1 MYRGEHMTVPHN
13 ECTAF
18 NCVLCHAWAPKETRP
33 QGFKRGWKRNLK
45 GFSYDQTEDDESLT
59 MLTLDGLVD
68 SIQPDQEAGVPL
80 VVLPD
85 TAQDLVIH
93 CLGYNEANLVHQLE
107 AKAVKPNAVLDL
119 EEWLALTPYMM
130 LDAEGKISYEKRGYL
145 SGKIDYD
152 TTRFFLEIWH
162 GYYGVNNALQLRLN
176 AMRIESNLKMVL
188 PHSERRA
195 LEFLHEI
202 VSSQSERITVEK
214 DGCLTVLGDSGLH
227 WHIIPG
233 NNKIPVVKGKE
244 INRTVCIQPAGAT
257 ICPSADYPALYAIS
271 MINDITTSWRVGT
284 LSNGLVNERK
294 KAGLGIC
301 VPRLS
306 TFNQGGQ
313 SFQRIFG

>member
-1 MYRGEHMTVPHN
+1 MTVPHN

-18 NCVLCHAWAPKETRP
+18 NCVLCHAWAPKDTRP
-33 QGFKRGWKRNLK
+33 QSIKRGWKRNLQ
-45 GFSYDQTEDDESLT
+45 GFANDSIEENESIT
-59 MLTLDGLVD
+59 MLTMDGLLN

-85 TAQDLVIH
+85 TAQGLVVH

-107 AKAVKPNAVLDL
+107 AKAIKPNAILDL
-119 EEWLALTPYMM
+119 QEWLALTPYMM
-130 LDAEGKISYEKRGYL
+130 LDAEGKFSYEKRGYL
-145 SGKIDYD
+145 SGKIDYE

-176 AMRIESNLKMVL
+176 AIRIESNLKIVL
-188 PHSERRA
+188 PQNERRA

-202 VSSQSERITVEK
+202 ITSQSERITVE
-214 DGCLTVLGDSGLH
+214 GNGSLTVRGDSGLH

-233 NNKIPVVKGKE
+233 KNKIPVVRGKE
-244 INRTVCIQPAGAT
+244 INRTICIQPAGAT
-257 ICPSADYPALYAIS
+257 ICPSADYPALYAMS
-271 MINDITTSWRVGT
+271 MINDIVTSWRVGT
-284 LSNGLVNERK
+284 LSNGLVDERK
-294 KAGLGIC
+294 KAGLGVR

-306 TFNQGGQ
+306 TLDQGGQ

>member
-1 MYRGEHMTVPHN
+1 M
-13 ECTAF
+13 
-18 NCVLCHAWAPKETRP
+18 
-33 QGFKRGWKRNLK
+33 
-45 GFSYDQTEDDESLT
+45 LT
-59 MLTLDGLVD
+59 MDGLLN

-85 TAQDLVIH
+85 TAQGLVVH

-107 AKAVKPNAVLDL
+107 AKAIKPNAILDL
-119 EEWLALTPYMM
+119 QEWLALTPYMM
-130 LDAEGKISYEKRGYL
+130 LDAEGKFSYEKRGYL
-145 SGKIDYD
+145 SGKIDYE

-176 AMRIESNLKMVL
+176 AMRIESNLKMAL

-202 VSSQSERITVEK
+202 VTSQSERITVEE
-214 DGCLTVLGDSGLH
+214 DGSLTVRGDSGLH
-227 WHIIPG
+227 WHITPG
-233 NNKIPVVKGKE
+233 NNKVPVVKGKE

-306 TFNQGGQ
+306 TLNQGGQ

>member
-1 MYRGEHMTVPHN
+1 MTVPHN

-33 QGFKRGWKRNLK
+33 QSIKRGWKRNLK
-45 GFSYDQTEDDESLT
+45 GFSYDQTEGDESQT
-59 MLTLDGLVD
+59 MLTLDGLLD

-80 VVLPD
+80 VILPD
-85 TAQDLVIH
+85 TAQELVVH

-107 AKAVKPNAVLDL
+107 AKAIKPKAKLDL

-176 AMRIESNLKMVL
+176 AMRIESNLKMAL

-202 VSSQSERITVEK
+202 VTSQSERITVEE
-214 DGCLTVLGDSGLH
+214 DGSLTVRGDSGLH

-233 NNKIPVVKGKE
+233 NNKVPVVKGKE
-244 INRTVCIQPAGAT
+244 INRTVCIQPAGA
-257 ICPSADYPALYAIS
+257 IMCPSADYPALYAIS

-306 TFNQGGQ
+306 TLNQGGQ

>member
-1 MYRGEHMTVPHN
+1 MTVPHS

-33 QGFKRGWKRNLK
+33 QSIKRGWKRNLQ
-45 GFSYDQTEDDESLT
+45 GFVYEQAEDDDSLT
-59 MLTLDGLVD
+59 MLTLDGLLD

-80 VVLPD
+80 VILPD
-85 TAQDLVIH
+85 TAQDLVVH

-107 AKAVKPNAVLDL
+107 AKAIKPKAKLDL

-176 AMRIESNLKMVL
+176 AMRIESNLKMAL

-202 VSSQSERITVEK
+202 VTSQSERITVEE
-214 DGCLTVLGDSGLH
+214 DGSLTVRGDSGLH

-233 NNKIPVVKGKE
+233 NNKVPVVKGKE

-257 ICPSADYPALYAIS
+257 TCPSADYPALYAIS

-306 TFNQGGQ
+306 TLNQGGQ

>member
-33 QGFKRGWKRNLK
+33 QSIKRGWKRNLQ
-45 GFSYDQTEDDESLT
+45 GFVYEQAEDDESLT
-59 MLTLDGLVD
+59 MLTLDGLLD

-80 VVLPD
+80 VILPD
-85 TAQDLVIH
+85 TAQDLVVH
-93 CLGYNEANLVHQLE
+93 CLGYNKANLVHQLE
-107 AKAVKPNAVLDL
+107 AKAIKPKAMLNL

-176 AMRIESNLKMVL
+176 AMRIESNLKMAL
-188 PHSERRA
+188 PYNERRA

-202 VSSQSERITVEK
+202 VTSQSERITVEE
-214 DGCLTVLGDSGLH
+214 DGCLTVRGDSGLH

-233 NNKIPVVKGKE
+233 NNKVPVVKGKE
-244 INRTVCIQPAGAT
+244 INRTVCIQPASAT

-284 LSNGLVNERK
+284 LSNGLVDERK

-306 TFNQGGQ
+306 TLNQGGQ

>member
-1 MYRGEHMTVPHN
+1 MTVPHN

-33 QGFKRGWKRNLK
+33 QSIKRGWKRNLK
-45 GFSYDQTEDDESLT
+45 GFSYDQTEGDESQT
-59 MLTLDGLVD
+59 MLTLDGLLD

-80 VVLPD
+80 VILPD
-85 TAQDLVIH
+85 TAQDLVVH

-107 AKAVKPNAVLDL
+107 AKAIKPKAILNL

-176 AMRIESNLKMVL
+176 AMRIESNLKMAL

-202 VSSQSERITVEK
+202 VTSQSERITVEK
-214 DGCLTVLGDSGLH
+214 DGSLTVRGDSGLH

-233 NNKIPVVKGKE
+233 KNKVPVVKGKE
-244 INRTVCIQPAGAT
+244 INRTVCIQPAGA
-257 ICPSADYPALYAIS
+257 IMCPSADYPALYAIS
-271 MINDITTSWRVGT
+271 MMNDITTSWRVGT

-306 TFNQGGQ
+306 TLNQGGQ

>member
-1 MYRGEHMTVPHN
+1 MTVPHN

-33 QGFKRGWKRNLK
+33 QSIKRGWKRNLK
-45 GFSYDQTEDDESLT
+45 GFSYDQTEGDESQT
-59 MLTLDGLVD
+59 MLTLDGLLD

-80 VVLPD
+80 VILPD
-85 TAQDLVIH
+85 TAQDLVVH

-107 AKAVKPNAVLDL
+107 AKAIKPKAILNL

-176 AMRIESNLKMVL
+176 AMRIESNLKMAL

-202 VSSQSERITVEK
+202 VTSQSERITVEK
-214 DGCLTVLGDSGLH
+214 DGSLTVRGDSGLH

-233 NNKIPVVKGKE
+233 NNKVPVVKGKE
-244 INRTVCIQPAGAT
+244 INRTVCIQPAGA
-257 ICPSADYPALYAIS
+257 IMCPSADYPALYAIS

-306 TFNQGGQ
+306 TLNQGGQ

>member
-1 MYRGEHMTVPHN
+1 MCKGEHMTVPHN

-33 QGFKRGWKRNLK
+33 QSIKRGWKRNLK
-45 GFSYDQTEDDESLT
+45 GFSYDQTEGDESQT
-59 MLTLDGLVD
+59 MLTLDGLLD

-80 VVLPD
+80 VILPD
-85 TAQDLVIH
+85 TAQDLVVH

-107 AKAVKPNAVLDL
+107 AKAIKPKAILNL

-176 AMRIESNLKMVL
+176 AMRIESNLKMAL

-202 VSSQSERITVEK
+202 VTSQSERITVEE
-214 DGCLTVLGDSGLH
+214 DGSLTVRGDSGLH

-233 NNKIPVVKGKE
+233 NNKVPVVKGKE
-244 INRTVCIQPAGAT
+244 INRTVCIQPAGA
-257 ICPSADYPALYAIS
+257 IMCPSADYPALYAIS

-306 TFNQGGQ
+306 TLNQGGQ

>member
-1 MYRGEHMTVPHN
+1 MTVPHN

-33 QGFKRGWKRNLK
+33 QSIKRGWKRNLK
-45 GFSYDQTEDDESLT
+45 GFSYDQTEGDESQT
-59 MLTLDGLVD
+59 MLTLDGLLD

-80 VVLPD
+80 VILPD
-85 TAQDLVIH
+85 TAQDLVVH

-107 AKAVKPNAVLDL
+107 AKAIKPKAILNL

-176 AMRIESNLKMVL
+176 AMRIESNLKMAL

-202 VSSQSERITVEK
+202 VTSQSERITVEE
-214 DGCLTVLGDSGLH
+214 DGSLTVRGDSGLH

-233 NNKIPVVKGKE
+233 KNKVPVVKGKE
-244 INRTVCIQPAGAT
+244 INRTVCIQPAGA
-257 ICPSADYPALYAIS
+257 IMCPSADYPALYAIS

-306 TFNQGGQ
+306 TLNQGGQ

>member
-1 MYRGEHMTVPHN
+1 MTLPHN

-33 QGFKRGWKRNLK
+33 QSIKRGWKRNLK
-45 GFSYDQTEDDESLT
+45 GFSYDQTEGDESQT
-59 MLTLDGLVD
+59 MLTLDGLLD

-80 VVLPD
+80 VILPD
-85 TAQDLVIH
+85 TAQDLVVH

-107 AKAVKPNAVLDL
+107 AKAIKPKAKLDL

-176 AMRIESNLKMVL
+176 AMRIESNLKMAL

-202 VSSQSERITVEK
+202 VTSQSERITVEE
-214 DGCLTVLGDSGLH
+214 DGSLTVRGDSGLH

-233 NNKIPVVKGKE
+233 NNKVPVVKGKE
-244 INRTVCIQPAGAT
+244 INRTVCIQPAGA
-257 ICPSADYPALYAIS
+257 IMCPSADYPALYAIS

-306 TFNQGGQ
+306 TLNQGGQ

>member
-1 MYRGEHMTVPHN
+1 MTVPHN

-33 QGFKRGWKRNLK
+33 QSIKRGWKRNLK
-45 GFSYDQTEDDESLT
+45 GFSYDQTEGDESQT
-59 MLTLDGLVD
+59 MLTLDGLLD

-80 VVLPD
+80 VILPD
-85 TAQDLVIH
+85 TAQDLVVH

-107 AKAVKPNAVLDL
+107 AKAIKPKAMLNL

-176 AMRIESNLKMVL
+176 AMRIESNLKMAL

-202 VSSQSERITVEK
+202 VTSQSERITVEE
-214 DGCLTVLGDSGLH
+214 DGSLTVRGDSGLH

-233 NNKIPVVKGKE
+233 NNKVPVVKGKE
-244 INRTVCIQPAGAT
+244 INRTVCIQPASAT
-257 ICPSADYPALYAIS
+257 TCPSADYPALYAIS

-306 TFNQGGQ
+306 TLNQGGQ

>member
-1 MYRGEHMTVPHN
+1 MMVPHN

-33 QGFKRGWKRNLK
+33 QSIKRGWKRNLK
-45 GFSYDQTEDDESLT
+45 GFSYDQTEGDESQT
-59 MLTLDGLVD
+59 MLTLDGLLD

-80 VVLPD
+80 VILPD
-85 TAQDLVIH
+85 TAQDLVVH
-93 CLGYNEANLVHQLE
+93 CLGYNKANLVHQLE
-107 AKAVKPNAVLDL
+107 AKAIKPKAMLNL

-176 AMRIESNLKMVL
+176 AMRIESNLKMAL

-202 VSSQSERITVEK
+202 VTSQSERITVEE
-214 DGCLTVLGDSGLH
+214 DGSLTVRGDSGLH

-233 NNKIPVVKGKE
+233 NNKVPVVKGKE
-244 INRTVCIQPAGAT
+244 INRTVCIQPAGA
-257 ICPSADYPALYAIS
+257 IMCPSADYPALYAIS

-306 TFNQGGQ
+306 TLNQGGQ